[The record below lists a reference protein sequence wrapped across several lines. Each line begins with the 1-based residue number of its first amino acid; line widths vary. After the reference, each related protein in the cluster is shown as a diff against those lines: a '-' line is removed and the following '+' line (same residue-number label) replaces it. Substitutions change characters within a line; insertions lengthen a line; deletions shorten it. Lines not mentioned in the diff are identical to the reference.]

1 MYGDSA
7 LQGRALS
14 GYDGAARVFPEGEA
28 DVHAGAVSSLS
39 VDLPFRVVF
48 FSGASSLRLG
58 EVLDPGVVRLASK
71 TEKEKE
77 GKALRRLRVQT
88 ADPIHS
94 NNAHFSVARLESKD
108 AKSFLDELNRYI
120 KHCGFPHS
128 LFHLESDE
136 EAYRRMRGMFA
147 DDRFE
152 TEIRILSRE
161 IRERVSKLRTH
172 GLTSLAILKL
182 IGEDET
188 QTSRLLI
195 DARHRIFLP
204 DFGNREIRLSPLHKA
219 VFFLFLHHPEGIFFK
234 DLPDYRDELNAIYG
248 EITGRS
254 AKEDIDESVR
264 KLTDPLDNSIN
275 EKCARIKNAFVS
287 AFRDEIAQWYY
298 ISGKKGERKSIRLP
312 RNLVQWD
319 VPVSD

>member
-1 MYGDSA
+1 
-7 LQGRALS
+7 
-14 GYDGAARVFPEGEA
+14 
-28 DVHAGAVSSLS
+28 
-39 VDLPFRVVF
+39 
-48 FSGASSLRLG
+48 
-58 EVLDPGVVRLASK
+58 
-71 TEKEKE
+71 
-77 GKALRRLRVQT
+77 
-88 ADPIHS
+88 
-94 NNAHFSVARLESKD
+94 
-108 AKSFLDELNRYI
+108 
-120 KHCGFPHS
+120 
-128 LFHLESDE
+128 
-136 EAYRRMRGMFA
+136 MRGMFA